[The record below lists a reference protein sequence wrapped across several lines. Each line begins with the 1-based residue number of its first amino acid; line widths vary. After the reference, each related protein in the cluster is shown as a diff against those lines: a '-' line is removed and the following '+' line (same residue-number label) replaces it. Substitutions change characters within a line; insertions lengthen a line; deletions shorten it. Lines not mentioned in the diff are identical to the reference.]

1 MRQNFEECRIKFL
14 LAWID
19 SNAATIHQKHQFTW
33 VTYDYRQGCI
43 VSEMSSQQPKVGL
56 YASFLIG
63 QPTNVIL
70 PVYDKLN
77 EAIVCLDRDVSS

>member
-1 MRQNFEECRIKFL
+1 M
-14 LAWID
+14 
-19 SNAATIHQKHQFTW
+19 
-33 VTYDYRQGCI
+33 TYDYRQGCI